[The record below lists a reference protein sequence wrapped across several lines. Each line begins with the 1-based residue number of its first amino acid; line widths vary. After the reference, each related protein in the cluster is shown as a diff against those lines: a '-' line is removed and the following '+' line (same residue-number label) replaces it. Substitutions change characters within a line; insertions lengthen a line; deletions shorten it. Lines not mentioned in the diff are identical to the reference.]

1 MNKQLLILVY
11 LYENDFLG
19 LINILYKLEEN
30 EATDIFKDFKDW
42 LNERNQQEA
51 EEYFKKLNLEE
62 FKEEIN
68 KVRVNIKIQLA
79 QC

>member
-11 LYENDFLG
+11 LYEHDFLG

-30 EATDIFKDFKDW
+30 EATNIFKDFKDW

-68 KVRVNIKIQLA
+68 KERINIKIQLA

>member
-30 EATDIFKDFKDW
+30 ETTNIFKNFKDW

>member
-51 EEYFKKLNLEE
+51 GEYFKKLNLEE

-68 KVRVNIKIQLA
+68 KVRANIKIQLA
-79 QC
+79 QY

>member
-30 EATDIFKDFKDW
+30 ETTNIFKDFKHW

-51 EEYFKKLNLEE
+51 EEYFNTLNLEE

-68 KVRVNIKIQLA
+68 KVRVNIKMQLA

>member
-30 EATDIFKDFKDW
+30 ETTNIFKDFKDW

-68 KVRVNIKIQLA
+68 KVRINIKIQLA

>member
-30 EATDIFKDFKDW
+30 ETTNIFKHFKDW

-51 EEYFKKLNLEE
+51 EEYFNTLNLEE

-68 KVRVNIKIQLA
+68 KVRVNIKMQLA

>member
-30 EATDIFKDFKDW
+30 ETTNIFKDFKDW

-51 EEYFKKLNLEE
+51 KEYFKKLNLEE

>member
-30 EATDIFKDFKDW
+30 ETTNIFKDFKDW